1 MQEQAKA
8 AGWLLLPFVLEEP
21 QCLSDLGGAK
31 AEDRVSGYMQSHGG
45 SSGFAWFCLHK
56 GFNSCIHTSPLL
68 SSHTTWKAGEAD
80 LSLNSPK
87 NKLWTSIKSEIPSAL
102 EEAGWFCL
110 LPGKAAR
117 GGLHSGSQIQG
128 RKNTQKKMIMGVLK
142 TCPFLPS
149 LGQYLQG
156 GLMNKQTFF
165 SG

>member
-8 AGWLLLPFVLEEP
+8 TDWLLLPFFWKSFSASLSWEEP
-21 QCLSDLGGAK
+21 RLGTSSLAICRAMVAALVLHASPYEFTCTK
-31 AEDRVSGYMQSHGG
+31 A
-45 SSGFAWFCLHK
+45 
-56 GFNSCIHTSPLL
+56 FN
-68 SSHTTWKAGEAD
+68 SHTTWKAEEAD
-80 LSLNSPK
+80 LSPNSSK
-87 NKLWTSIKSEIPSAL
+87 NKLWTSIKSKISSAL
-102 EEAGWFCL
+102 EKAGRPCL

-128 RKNTQKKMIMGVLK
+128 RKSTQKKMIMGVLK

-149 LGQYLQG
+149 LGQYLQR